1 MALSS
6 ARLQSWHREFNS
18 AVFKGKLRR
27 VTCAV
32 TALDEETLGM
42 FWPDRKRIEIRRDL
56 SEPEARATLLH
67 EMVHQWQHENK
78 RPVDHGESFK
88 EWVST
93 CLTLTGLRI

>member
-6 ARLQSWHREFNS
+6 AKLQSWHREFNS

-27 VTCAV
+27 VTTV
-32 TALDEETLGM
+32 LSALDEETLGM

-56 SEPEARATLLH
+56 DEQEARATLLH
-67 EMVHQWQHENK
+67 EMVHQWQAENK
-78 RPVDHGESFK
+78 KPVDHGESFK
-88 EWVST
+88 DWIAP